1 MHSSARQRALSTSCG
16 PRLLSG
22 RRLAAL
28 ALVPLLALA
37 CGGPGDPVTSQTA
50 SDPTTTTD
58 ETSTGSTSSSTT
70 TGGPVTE
77 GPVTEGP
84 VTEGPV
90 TEGPGT
96 ETSTD
101 ATTGQAGDCAQMC
114 ERTSECTPQVTL
126 EQCIAACEATDD
138 ELRACVFACDQ
149 PVCEDLLMCTTLCA
163 HEGDPNATPYA
174 TCEDGASTC
183 QPGVYMCIV
192 SAHDG
197 LEFSVCTPFCD
208 DEGECPTPATGTAT
222 PQCDLDGRPHVCSLD
237 CSGGQQCPDDM
248 VCDLQGS
255 GLCMWPVE

>member
-1 MHSSARQRALSTSCG
+1 
-16 PRLLSG
+16 
-22 RRLAAL
+22 
-28 ALVPLLALA
+28 
-37 CGGPGDPVTSQTA
+37 
-50 SDPTTTTD
+50 
-58 ETSTGSTSSSTT
+58 
-70 TGGPVTE
+70 
-77 GPVTEGP
+77 
-84 VTEGPV
+84 
-90 TEGPGT
+90 
-96 ETSTD
+96 
-101 ATTGQAGDCAQMC
+101 MC

-138 ELRACVFACDQ
+138 ELRACVLACDQ
-149 PVCEDLLMCTTLCA
+149 PVCEDLLMCTSLCA

-183 QPGVYMCIV
+183 QPGVYLCIA

-208 DEGECPTPATGTAT
+208 ENGECPTPATGTAT
-222 PQCDLDGRPHVCSLD
+222 PQCDLDGRPHTCSLD

>member
-1 MHSSARQRALSTSCG
+1 MHSPARPRALSISCR
-16 PRLLSG
+16 PQLLLASF

-28 ALVPLLALA
+28 VPVLALA
-37 CGGPGDPVTSQTA
+37 CGGPGDPVTSETA
-50 SDPTTTTD
+50 SDPATTTD
-58 ETSTGSTSSSTT
+58 DTSPGSTSSSTT

-84 VTEGPV
+84 
-90 TEGPGT
+90 GT
-96 ETSTD
+96 DASTD
-101 ATTGQAGDCAQMC
+101 ATTGQTGDCAQLC
-114 ERTSECTPQVTL
+114 QRTSECTPQVTL
-126 EQCIAACEATDD
+126 EQCTAACEAADD
-138 ELRACVFACDQ
+138 ELRACVLACDQ
-149 PVCEDLLMCTTLCA
+149 PVCDDLLMCTTLCA

-183 QPGVYMCIV
+183 QPGVYLCIA

-197 LEFSVCTPFCD
+197 LEFSVCTPFCGD
-208 DEGECPTPATGTAT
+208 DGECPTPATGTAT
-222 PQCDLDGRPHVCSLD
+222 PQCDLDARPQVCSLD